1 MCWQWIFL
9 RKRKIS
15 LRKRNS
21 ASLIKSGDH
30 LGLFALIL
38 PKLTVK
44 GDIKHISFQNYQI
57 QKQKIRKQK
66 LDKFFKRLQI
76 FKRRQI
82 HGLYV
87 QNTEVG
93 KLLWN
98 MINNPDKFM

>member
-1 MCWQWIFL
+1 
-9 RKRKIS
+9 
-15 LRKRNS
+15 
-21 ASLIKSGDH
+21 
-30 LGLFALIL
+30 
-38 PKLTVK
+38 
-44 GDIKHISFQNYQI
+44 
-57 QKQKIRKQK
+57 